1 MEKVRIRGMGMTI
14 ELISVVRK
22 VVSFSCFFINM
33 RMFFSTYGK
42 VNNDNATSFGNVP
55 KTSDKMIAK

>member
-1 MEKVRIRGMGMTI
+1 MGMTI